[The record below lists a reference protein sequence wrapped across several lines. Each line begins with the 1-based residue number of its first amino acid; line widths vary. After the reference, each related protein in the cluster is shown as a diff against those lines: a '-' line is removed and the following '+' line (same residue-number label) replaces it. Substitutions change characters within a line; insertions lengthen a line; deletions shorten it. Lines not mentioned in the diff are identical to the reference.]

1 MKTRIATLAVVLF
14 VMGIFVSTSAAAI
27 MNPKADCSIGVDS
40 QPQAQEMKCGESGCG
55 EKKECDKSGSCDK
68 KKECQKGDGD
78 GCPKGKDAGK
88 GCQKGGSCK
97 K

>member
-27 MNPKADCSIGVDS
+27 MSPKADCSIGVDS
-40 QPQAQEMKCGESGCG
+40 QPQAQEMKCGEKSCG
-55 EKKECDKSGSCDK
+55 KQKKEDCEKDCEKDSCKKSEK
-68 KKECQKGDGD
+68 KKECKKGN
-78 GCPKGKDAGK
+78 
-88 GCQKGGSCK
+88 SCK